1 MPMTADRTPRIVVLD
16 PSAPPRVLS
25 RAMALRPADIRG
37 KKLGFLWNSKPN
49 GDLLFGRL
57 EELLRE
63 KYEINNAVYR
73 RKPTSSAP
81 ATAPVIEDLAA
92 SVDVAIVGLAD

>member
-1 MPMTADRTPRIVVLD
+1 MITDSAHRIVVLD
-16 PSAPPRVLS
+16 PSAPPRVLNHDL
-25 RAMALRPADIRG
+25 ALRLADIRG

-49 GDLLFGRL
+49 GDVLFGRL

-63 KYEINNAVYR
+63 KYELTDVIYR

-81 ATAPVIEDLAA
+81 ATSQVIDQLAI
-92 SVDVAIVGLAD
+92 SVDMAIVGLGD

>member
-1 MPMTADRTPRIVVLD
+1 MTADRTHRIVVLD

-25 RAMALRPADIRG
+25 HDLALRPADIRG

-57 EELLRE
+57 ETLLRE
-63 KYEINNAVYR
+63 QYEIANVVYR

-81 ATAPVIEDLAA
+81 ASAPVIEELAA